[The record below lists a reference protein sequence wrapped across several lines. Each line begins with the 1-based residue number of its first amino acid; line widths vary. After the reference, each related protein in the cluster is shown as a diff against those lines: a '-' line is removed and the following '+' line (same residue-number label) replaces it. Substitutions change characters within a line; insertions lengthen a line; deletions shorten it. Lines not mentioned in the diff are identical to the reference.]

1 MGPSW
6 SSPQTATSW
15 RIEGASAASPRPITP
30 AGSGGR
36 GQVKAGSHGI
46 RCERPS
52 PYRAH
57 RSDRPAQAPGVRS
70 LWRRL
75 FHVARGAPMCGKS
88 RGIFNNRSPGGRPHA
103 ADGSAGRIPQ
113 VTPHQL
119 PGVGALRIDVHRDCI
134 LRASVRR
141 HRSRFVRGRF
151 DRSDRRAP
159 PERLCS
165 VTGPAP
171 RSVLPR
177 KTVMPARSSASPC

>member
-6 SSPQTATSW
+6 SSPQAAPSW
-15 RIEGASAASPRPITP
+15 RTEGAASSPRRTTP
-30 AGSGGR
+30 VGSGGR
-36 GQVKAGSHGI
+36 GQVGAGSHGI
-46 RCERPS
+46 QFERP
-52 PYRAH
+52 PPHRAY

-70 LWRRL
+70 LWRRS
-75 FHVARGAPMCGKS
+75 FHVVRGAPICGTR
-88 RGIFNNRSPGGRPHA
+88 RGIFNSRSPGGRPHA

-159 PERLCS
+159 PERLRS
-165 VTGPAP
+165 VAGPVP